1 MSSTTLSESAARI
14 AADVQTLSGPEYTLP
29 GTGISRYAYVDVYA
43 NTLAF
48 FERAFRAIGHEVS
61 YDPVGTL
68 IASNV
73 EPGERCLGLG
83 SHCDSIRNGGRYD
96 GTLGVVVALEVCR
109 LASEQGLELPLR
121 VLSFL
126 EEEASGFG
134 QALLGSSIMLGLTT
148 DEELASY
155 RDGQGVPF
163 PEAARAAGH
172 APERHRESIRALDGM
187 AGWIEVHIEQGR
199 VLWDTGERLGVVDAI
214 AGFVHAD
221 LTIEG
226 RADHA
231 GATPMGFR
239 SDAGLTAA
247 EVVVELDRLTR
258 AAGGDTVGTA
268 GELDLEPGLINVIP
282 GAARM
287 SLDVRSTSGAHVR
300 VADAV
305 VAHARE
311 RAAARG
317 QAVTYV
323 VRRAVAP
330 TPMDPAIVEALSF
343 ATERTGE
350 PWRRMPSGAAHDTM
364 NVARKVPSAMLFVPC
379 REGISHAPDEH
390 AEPADAALAAHVVL
404 EAAAGLMDGDE
415 PLGG

>member
-1 MSSTTLSESAARI
+1 MSGTTLSGSAARI
-14 AADVQTLSGPEYTLP
+14 AADVETLSGPQYTLA
-29 GTGISRYAYVDVYA
+29 GAGISRHAYLDVYA
-43 NTLAF
+43 NTLRF
-48 FERAFRAIGHEVS
+48 FEEAFRAIGYAIS
-61 YDPVGTL
+61 SDPVGTL

-73 EPGERCLGLG
+73 GPGERCFGLG
-83 SHCDSIRNGGRYD
+83 SHCDSNRNGGRYD

-109 LASEQGLELPLR
+109 LVHEQGLALPLR

-148 DEELASY
+148 DEDLASY
-155 RDGQGVPF
+155 RDEHAVAF
-163 PEAARAAGH
+163 PDAARAAGYE
-172 APERHRESIRALDGM
+172 PERHRESGGALAGM

-199 VLWDTGERLGVVDAI
+199 VLWDTEERLGVVDAI

-221 LTIEG
+221 LTVEG

-258 AAGGDTVGTA
+258 AAGEGVVGTA

-282 GAARM
+282 GRARM
-287 SLDVRSTSGAHVR
+287 SLDVRSTSGAHAE
-300 VADAV
+300 VAAAT
-305 VAHARE
+305 VAYARE

-317 QAVTYV
+317 QAVTYA
-323 VRRAVAP
+323 VRREIAP
-330 TPMDPAIVEALSF
+330 TPMDPAIVEALAA

-364 NVARKVPSAMLFVPC
+364 NVARRIPSAMLFVPC
-379 REGISHAPDEH
+379 REGISHAPEEH
-390 AEPADAALAAHVVL
+390 AEPADAARAAHVVL
-404 EAAAGLMDGDE
+404 EAVAGLT
-415 PLGG
+415 GGEGPRA